1 MSFVFNNF
9 ITCFHCGTTLLCLF
23 SFPSFY
29 LVSNVHL
36 QPYEPQLFRLCVQC
50 LAAVAK
56 ALPPDHTDT
65 GCMSAT
71 EGKASTGTGQH
82 FDPQPIDTSK

>member
-1 MSFVFNNF
+1 MPVLISFLPS
-9 ITCFHCGTTLLCLF
+9 TLF
-23 SFPSFY
+23 
-29 LVSNVHL
+29 HL

-56 ALPPDHTDT
+56 ALPPDHTDG

-71 EGKASTGTGQH
+71 EGKASADAGGQ